1 MLEMSKHYTSLN
13 DSQHMK
19 TIKQYKTV
27 IISDVHLG
35 SEGSK
40 AKEVTLFLKSIS
52 CETLILNGDIID
64 GWQLRKGG
72 SWKKKHTAFFR
83 TILKMIENQQTKV
96 IYLRGNHD
104 DFLDQII
111 PFSLG
116 KSFTIQR
123 DYLLKSDKKTFF
135 ITHGDI
141 FDSVTSHLKW
151 LAYLGDVGY
160 TMLLTCNKL
169 YNRYRA
175 WRGLEYYSFS
185 QRIKQRVK
193 EAVNYVSDYE
203 EKLVEL
209 AKANYC
215 DGIICGHIHKPDIRQ
230 IGDIIYMNSGDWVE
244 SLTALVENHQGNWEL
259 LYFLKDNQLDFSED
273 EFVEDADDESFASV
287 KGIFMSVS

>member
-1 MLEMSKHYTSLN
+1 
-13 DSQHMK
+13 MK
-19 TIKQYKTV
+19 AVKQFKTV

-40 AKEVTLFLKSIS
+40 AKEVTLFLKSTT
-52 CETLILNGDIID
+52 CETLIMNGDIID
-64 GWQLRKGG
+64 GWQLKKGG

-83 TILKMIENQQTKV
+83 TILKMIENQHTKV

-123 DYLLKSDKKTFF
+123 DYILKSGKKKFL

-141 FDSVTSHLKW
+141 FDSVTSKMKW

-160 TMLLTCNKL
+160 TILLSFNKL
-169 YNRYRA
+169 YNQYRS
-175 WRGLEYYSFS
+175 WRGLDYYSFS

-193 EAVNYVSDYE
+193 EAVNYVSDFE
-203 EKLVEL
+203 EKLVAL
-209 AKANYC
+209 AKANHC
-215 DGIICGHIHKPDIRQ
+215 DGIICGHIHKPDIRK
-230 IGDIIYMNSGDWVE
+230 IDDISYMNSGDWVE
-244 SLTALVENHQGNWEL
+244 SLTALVEDYKGNWEL
-259 LYFLKDNQLDFSED
+259 LYFLKENHLEFEEEDLEAIDNEIFINT
-273 EFVEDADDESFASV
+273 
-287 KGIFMSVS
+287 KGLFMSVS

>member
-1 MLEMSKHYTSLN
+1 MSKFVLSYST
-13 DSQHMK
+13 HMK
-19 TIKQYKTV
+19 TVKQYKTV

-40 AKEVTLFLKSIS
+40 AKEVTLFLKSVT
-52 CETLILNGDIID
+52 CETLIMNGDIID
-64 GWQLRKGG
+64 GWQLKKGG

-83 TILKMIENQQTKV
+83 TVLKMIENQHTKV
-96 IYLRGNHD
+96 VYLRGNHD

-123 DYLLKSDKKTFF
+123 DYILKSGKQRFL

-141 FDSVTSHLKW
+141 FDSVTSNMKW

-160 TMLLTCNKL
+160 TILLTFNKL
-169 YNRYRA
+169 YNQYRS

-193 EAVNYVSDYE
+193 EAVNYVSDFE
-203 EKLVEL
+203 EKLVAL
-209 AKANYC
+209 AKANHC
-215 DGIICGHIHKPDIRQ
+215 DGIICGHIHKPDIRR
-230 IGDIIYMNSGDWVE
+230 IDEITYMNSGDWVE
-244 SLTALVENHQGNWEL
+244 SLTSLVEDHKGNWEL
-259 LYFLKDNQLDFSED
+259 LYFLDENNFELED
-273 EFVEDADDESFASV
+273 EYMEDIDDEAFITAN
-287 KGIFMSVS
+287 GIFMSVA

>member
-1 MLEMSKHYTSLN
+1 
-13 DSQHMK
+13 MK
-19 TIKQYKTV
+19 TVKQYKTI

-40 AKEVTLFLKSIS
+40 AKEVSAFLKSVT

-64 GWQLRKGG
+64 GWQLKKGG

-83 TILKMIENQQTKV
+83 VVLKMIEFQQTRV

-123 DYLLKSDKKTFF
+123 DYILSSGKKKFL

-141 FDSVTSHLKW
+141 FDSVTSNMKW

-160 TMLLTCNKL
+160 TLLLSMNKI
-169 YNRYRA
+169 YNQYRS
-175 WRGLEYYSFS
+175 WRGLSYYSFS

-193 EAVNYVSDYE
+193 EAVNYVSDFE
-203 EKLVEL
+203 EKITEL
-209 AKANYC
+209 AKAYHC
-215 DGIICGHIHKPDIRQ
+215 DGIICGHIHKPDIRK
-230 IGDIIYMNSGDWVE
+230 IDDIIYMNSGDWVE
-244 SLTALVENHQGNWEL
+244 SMTALVEDHYGNWEL
-259 LYFLKDNQLDFSED
+259 LYFLRENDLQLVEETDDLPDNETFSL
-273 EFVEDADDESFASV
+273 VNKV
-287 KGIFMSVS
+287 FMGVA

>member
-1 MLEMSKHYTSLN
+1 
-13 DSQHMK
+13 MK
-19 TIKQYKTV
+19 TAKQYKTV

-40 AKEVTLFLKSIS
+40 AKEVTLFLKSVT
-52 CETLILNGDIID
+52 CETLIMNGDIID
-64 GWQLRKGG
+64 GWQLKKGG

-83 TILKMIENQQTKV
+83 TILKMIENQHTKV
-96 IYLRGNHD
+96 VYLRGNHD

-123 DYLLKSDKKTFF
+123 DFILKSGNKNFL

-141 FDSVTSHLKW
+141 FDSVTSNMKW

-160 TMLLTCNKL
+160 TLLLTFNKL
-169 YNRYRA
+169 YNQYRA

-193 EAVNYVSDYE
+193 EAVNFVSDFE
-203 EKLVEL
+203 EKLVAL
-209 AKANYC
+209 AKANHC

-230 IGDIIYMNSGDWVE
+230 IDEIIYMNSGDWVE
-244 SLTALVENHQGNWEL
+244 SLTALVEDHKGNWEL
-259 LYFLKDNQLDFSED
+259 LYFLNENTFELED
-273 EFVEDADDESFASV
+273 EYSEEIDDEVFTST
-287 KGIFMSVS
+287 KGVFMSIIS

>member
-1 MLEMSKHYTSLN
+1 
-13 DSQHMK
+13 MK
-19 TIKQYKTV
+19 TVKQYRTV

-40 AKEVTLFLKSIS
+40 AKEVTLFLKSVT

-64 GWQLRKGG
+64 GWQLKKGG

-83 TILKMIENQQTKV
+83 TILKMIENQHTRV
-96 IYLRGNHD
+96 VYLRGNHD

-123 DYLLKSDKKTFF
+123 EFILKSGKKNFL

-141 FDSVTSHLKW
+141 FDSVTSNMKW

-160 TMLLTCNKL
+160 TILLTFNKL
-169 YNRYRA
+169 YNQYRS

-193 EAVNYVSDYE
+193 EAVNYVSDFE
-203 EKLVEL
+203 EKLVSL
-209 AKANYC
+209 AKANHC
-215 DGIICGHIHKPDIRQ
+215 EGIICGHIHKPDIRQ
-230 IGDIIYMNSGDWVE
+230 IGDITYMNSGDWVE
-244 SLTALVENHQGNWEL
+244 SLTALVEDHKGNWEL
-259 LYFLKDNQLDFSED
+259 LYLLGENDFVLEEEYSE
-273 EFVEDADDESFASV
+273 EIDDEVFTNT
-287 KGIFMSVS
+287 KGVFMSIIS

>member
-1 MLEMSKHYTSLN
+1 MN
-13 DSQHMK
+13 PV
-19 TIKQYKTV
+19 KQYKTV

-40 AKEVTLFLKSIS
+40 AKEVTLFLKSVT
-52 CETLILNGDIID
+52 CETLIMNGDIID
-64 GWQLRKGG
+64 GWQLKKGG

-83 TILKMIENQQTKV
+83 TILKMIENQHTKV
-96 IYLRGNHD
+96 VYLRGNHD

-123 DYLLKSDKKTFF
+123 DFILKSGKKNFL

-141 FDSVTSHLKW
+141 FDSVTSNMKW

-160 TMLLTCNKL
+160 TILLTLNKL
-169 YNRYRA
+169 YNQYRA
-175 WRGLEYYSFS
+175 WRGLAYYSFS

-193 EAVNYVSDYE
+193 EAVNYVSDFE

-209 AKANYC
+209 AKANQC
-215 DGIICGHIHKPDIRQ
+215 EGIICGHIHKPDIRK
-230 IGDIIYMNSGDWVE
+230 IDDIIYMNSGDWVE
-244 SLTALVENHQGNWEL
+244 SLTALVEDFKGNWEL
-259 LYFLKDNQLDFSED
+259 LYFLNESTLELDEEHLEEVDNEAFTS
-273 EFVEDADDESFASV
+273 A
-287 KGIFMSVS
+287 KGIFMSVA